1 MPSILDR
8 ELGFFGKIRSVK
20 RDFGCWVF
28 TGTDKDQPDQ
38 RPRWNYRAE
47 DGGGIMIDLFC
58 PWRYKGDKLAELGL
72 QSWKERRWVDVP
84 KLG

>member
-58 PWRYKGDKLAELGL
+58 PWRYKGDQLAELGL